1 MQYIAFIAVGL
12 LILAIWAK
20 ADKVHR
26 LRIAK
31 KAAARELA
39 EEKAEL
45 VRKEELRALAER
57 EKQRL
62 IQKAIDAHP
71 GAAAYRLDKIQT
83 ETSSTMLNISEFTPI
98 SKQRYVAFDLE
109 TTGLSS
115 DDDAIVEIGAV
126 RVEDGRITAEYQQ
139 LIDPERPMPAGAS
152 AVNHITDD
160 MLRGQPK
167 IYEALPAF
175 REFIGDDV
183 LAAHNVRFDYS
194 FIAQACMR
202 NLFKVP
208 EKVFDTMQLARYW
221 PEAENKKLGS
231 LIQAAGMKND
241 DAHRALGDARAVAA
255 LISATNDKRMNKQ

>member
-1 MQYIAFIAVGL
+1 MQYIAFIAVVL

-45 VRKEELRALAER
+45 ARKEELRALAER
-57 EKQRL
+57 EKQRM

-71 GAAAYRLDKIQT
+71 GVNAYRLDKIQT
-83 ETSSTMLNISEFTPI
+83 EANGTMLNITEFTPI
-98 SKQRYVAFDLE
+98 SKKRYVAFDLE

-115 DDDAIVEIGAV
+115 ADDAIVEIGAV

-139 LIDPERPMPAGAS
+139 LINPERPMPAGAS

-160 MLRGQPK
+160 MLRDMPK
-167 IYEALPAF
+167 IYEVLPAF

-202 NLFKVP
+202 NLYKAP

-231 LIQAAGMKND
+231 LIAAAGLQND

-255 LISATNDKRMNKQ
+255 LISATNDKRMKKQ